1 MIAKTAADGN
11 VSEYDSWTDLEEN
24 FAKAYEPIPLSIE
37 MTDWLK
43 MSKYDILKNVKSQ
56 KIRKDFEYMSKS
68 EILVQIDRMKK
79 SAKYLS
85 AKFGVHNLVGPMH
98 NHPPLDSLHNI
109 ASGNFQNLHHHQQVR
124 NILHYVF
131 YPFLFRP
138 QIRTQCHIVKGK
150 VNFSGVFL
158 LHTLVVLRLK
168 QRPNNCVGETV
179 N

>member
-68 EILVQIDRMKK
+68 EILVQ
-79 SAKYLS
+79 
-85 AKFGVHNLVGPMH
+85 VW
-98 NHPPLDSLHNI
+98 SLTQLYSVDFSQSRI
-109 ASGNFQNLHHHQQVR
+109 SVR
-124 NILHYVF
+124 KCVF
-131 YPFLFRP
+131 NKCT
-138 QIRTQCHIVKGK
+138 IK
-150 VNFSGVFL
+150 V
-158 LHTLVVLRLK
+158 
-168 QRPNNCVGETV
+168 CVSCP
-179 N
+179 